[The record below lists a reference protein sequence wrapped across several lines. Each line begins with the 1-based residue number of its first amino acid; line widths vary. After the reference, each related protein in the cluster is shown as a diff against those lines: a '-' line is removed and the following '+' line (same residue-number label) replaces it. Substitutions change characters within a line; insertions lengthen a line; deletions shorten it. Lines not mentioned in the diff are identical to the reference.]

1 MRGWSGMVPNSKQ
14 SSQSESKGLHIS
26 QAGPDLIKKFAFL
39 DADEAFLHG
48 ITFGGHPV
56 SCAVAGV
63 PRRHLYVCDGP
74 RVWRRIL
81 R

>member
-1 MRGWSGMVPNSKQ
+1 VVPADKKVSGGDGSTTSGDQVFVTSHAGIQVFHASGKAVGIIPNPTPGS
-14 SSQSESKGLHIS
+14 
-26 QAGPDLIKKFAFL
+26 
-39 DADEAFLHG
+39 
-48 ITFGGHPV
+48 TPV